1 MEKQILRIRIYQPS
15 AQYRIPFSY
24 QRRFTYPLPP
34 LATVKGLLCN
44 LLGIKTDSSC
54 EYKSLFSGLSVAVYG
69 RAESIVRDYTWFR
82 NLSKESHISKFQTTT
97 NRIHDFAPQHPGG
110 QMPVSVDS
118 LNENRVI
125 IYFGHCD
132 NEKLLEIEKCFR
144 NPEKRNSTVHLGRA
158 EDWLV
163 VEDIRQITTEEKAV
177 RRGRFFFWLP
187 EPSYCDESYL
197 RGTPSQ
203 YEAFFNKAPGNCLR
217 MPLFY
222 RITEGNERIFET
234 YYNAK
239 LYEGGVFPEMCTF
252 LIDRLDDETELPLI
266 FTKVRL
272 QNGI

>member
-24 QRRFTYPLPP
+24 QRWFTYPLPP
-34 LATVKGLLCN
+34 FATVKGLLCN

-69 RAESIVRDYTWFR
+69 SAESIVRDYTWFR
-82 NLSKESHISKFQTTT
+82 NLSKESHISKFHLTTH
-97 NRIHDFAPQHPGG
+97 RINDFTQQHPGG
-110 QMPVSVDS
+110 QMPVIVDS
-118 LNENRVI
+118 LNENKVI
-125 IYFGHCD
+125 IYFSHCD
-132 NEKLLEIEKCFR
+132 NAKLCEVEECFR
-144 NPEKRNSTVHLGRA
+144 NPEKRNGIVHLGRA

-163 VEDIRQITTEEKAV
+163 IEDIRRITPEEKAL
-177 RRGRFFFWLP
+177 RRCHYFSWLP
-187 EPSYCDESYL
+187 EPSFCDETYL
-197 RGTPSQ
+197 KCPLAQ

-222 RITEGNERIFET
+222 RINEDNQRLFET
-234 YYNAK
+234 YYTAK
-239 LYEGGVFPEMCTF
+239 LYEGGVFTVTNKF
-252 LIDRLDDETELPLI
+252 LIDRFDNETELPLI